1 MLEKIIERYYDE
13 IFRYC
18 WHHVD
23 NKETA
28 EDLCQDTFIRFIEH
42 YENFRHIGK
51 TKNYLYTIARN
62 KCKDYY
68 KKQVPSLLETIPEQ
82 ADERNLEE
90 NVIMRQMIMGLSEEL
105 KEVITLRYLQNL
117 KYADIAVILRISQ
130 SLAKYRVKKALEQLA
145 IMEGGQNDIKRS

>member
-1 MLEKIIERYYDE
+1 MLEKTIRKYYDE

-18 WHHVD
+18 WHHVG

-28 EDLCQDTFIRFIEH
+28 EDLCQDTFISFIEH
-42 YENFRHIGK
+42 YEDFRHIGK

-68 KKQVPSLLETIPEQ
+68 KKKVPLLLETLPEQ
-82 ADERNLEE
+82 VDKMDMEE
-90 NVIMRQMIMGLSEEL
+90 NVIMRQMIMGLSVEF

-117 KYADIAVILRISQ
+117 KYADIAVILGISQ
-130 SLAKYRVKKALEQLA
+130 SLAKYRVKKALAQLA
-145 IMEGGQNDIKRS
+145 EMEGGQNDTKGN